1 MGRQERDD
9 ARGDDERPR
18 GLPDVPRIRLRA
30 PSGVHIDYTLPLHEA
45 IHSAWRKG
53 EMQRVDDDGAPW
65 PGDQYDVSGVYDR
78 QREDREAADG
88 AGTGAEDSAP
98 AGGAEDSAPA
108 GGAEDSAPAGGGGEP
123 VRPADSAPKQA
134 WQDYAAALGACSAE
148 EAAGMSRGDLIKL
161 CTPPEADPLTPGV

>member
-1 MGRQERDD
+1 MARQERDD

-98 AGGAEDSAPA
+98 AGG
-108 GGAEDSAPAGGGGEP
+108 GGEP

>member
-88 AGTGAEDSAP
+88 GGTGGEDSAP
-98 AGGAEDSAPA
+98 AGS
-108 GGAEDSAPAGGGGEP
+108 GGES

-161 CTPPEADPLTPGV
+161 CTPPEADPLTLGV